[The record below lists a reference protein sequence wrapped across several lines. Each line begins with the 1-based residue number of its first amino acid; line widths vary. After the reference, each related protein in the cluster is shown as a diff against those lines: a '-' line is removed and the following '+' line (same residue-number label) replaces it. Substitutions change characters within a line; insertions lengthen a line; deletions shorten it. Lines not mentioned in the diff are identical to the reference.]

1 MGNKMKSKK
10 SYLSRPALLVVLF
23 IWAFFSTSCVKTT
36 QASLEGSYAS
46 VSESEW
52 NVILTLK
59 EGGAAEIIMST
70 WAPGEYEKRE
80 SEKTTGHWSAKGNII
95 TLEYKGVTETFV
107 YDEKLSLAELGF
119 KGGAP
124 GLKQIRA
131 ADEKAIIGYYSLWKL
146 PHKFGN

>member
-1 MGNKMKSKK
+1 MKNKKLC
-10 SYLSRPALLVVLF
+10 LSSAVPLVIFFVGVFFLASCGKTAQ
-23 IWAFFSTSCVKTT
+23 AF
-36 QASLEGSYAS
+36 LEGSYAG

-52 NVILTLK
+52 NVTLTLK
-59 EGGAAEIIMST
+59 KGGVAEIIMST

-80 SEKTTGHWSAKGNII
+80 SDKTTGRWSAKGNIV
-95 TLEYKGVTETFV
+95 TLEYKGITETFI
-107 YDEKLSLAELGF
+107 YDDNLSLAELGF

>member
-1 MGNKMKSKK
+1 MKNKRLC
-10 SYLSRPALLVVLF
+10 LSTAVLPIVFF
-23 IWAFFSTSCVKTT
+23 IGVFFSASCGRTT
-36 QASLEGSYAS
+36 QASLEGSYAG

-52 NVILTLK
+52 NVTLILK
-59 EGGAAEIIMST
+59 KGGVAEIVMST

-80 SEKTTGHWSAKGNII
+80 TDKTTGRWTAKGNIV
-95 TLEYKGVTETFV
+95 TLEYKGVTETFI
-107 YDEKLSLAELGF
+107 YDDLLSLAELGF

-131 ADEKAIIGYYSLWKL
+131 ADEKAIIGHYSLWKL

>member
-1 MGNKMKSKK
+1 MKNKRFC
-10 SYLSRPALLVVLF
+10 LSSAVIPVLF
-23 IWAFFSTSCVKTT
+23 LLGLFFSADCGKTT
-36 QASLEGSYAS
+36 QASLEGSYAG

-52 NVILTLK
+52 NVTLTLK
-59 EGGAAEIIMST
+59 KGGVAEIVMST
-70 WAPGEYEKRE
+70 WAPGQYEKHE
-80 SEKTTGHWSAKGNII
+80 SEKTAGRWSAKGNVV
-95 TLEYKGVTETFV
+95 TLEYKGITERFI
-107 YDEKLSLAELGF
+107 YDDNLSLAELGF

>member
-1 MGNKMKSKK
+1 MKNKNLC
-10 SYLSRPALLVVLF
+10 LSGAVPLIIFF
-23 IWAFFSTSCVKTT
+23 IGVFFSASCGKGKQT
-36 QASLEGSYAS
+36 SLEGSYGS

-52 NVILTLK
+52 NVTLTLK
-59 EGGAAEIIMST
+59 KGGAAEISMQT
-70 WAPGEYEKRE
+70 WNVGEYEKRD
-80 SEKTTGHWSAKGNII
+80 SEKTTGRWSAKGNIV
-95 TLEYKGVTETFV
+95 TVEYKGVTETFV
-107 YDEKLSLAELGF
+107 YDDKLSLAELGF